1 MRISLHLF
9 DGIGTPGPLH
19 IFSVS
24 VSFGQPEEEPG
35 TLQAV
40 YDNLLAH
47 LKEMKMALADLV
59 REVAESRSVTEGAV
73 AFIKGLKD
81 QILALKEHADDA
93 DALNAQVDSLAA
105 DLDAQQKNIAN
116 AMATGTAADPAQP
129 PPDNGVAAAP
139 NVDQP
144 PAAPEVVAAAE
155 ATDTATAN
163 AAEAPNV

>member
-1 MRISLHLF
+1 MRISLHFL
-9 DGIGTPGPLH
+9 DGIGSPGPLH
-19 IFSVS
+19 LFSIS
-24 VSFGQPEEEPG
+24 IGIGQSEEEPG

-47 LKEMKMALADLV
+47 VKGIQMALADLV

-81 QILALKEHADDA
+81 QIQALKDHADDA
-93 DALNAQVDSLAA
+93 DALNQAVDGLTA
-105 DLDAQQKNIAN
+105 DLDAQQKNISD
-116 AMATGTAADPAQP
+116 AMSAGTAADPAQP

-144 PAAPEVVAAAE
+144 PPVAEVVANAE
-155 ATDTATAN
+155 ATDTATA
-163 AAEAPNV
+163 AAPNV